1 MDSTKEATE
10 RTHIVDKSEPLNG
23 AINTSDKVELIE
35 DGALEE
41 EEKQS
46 SVTGASFNTANSI
59 LGSGIIGIPYAMMK
73 SGLPFGIILLILV
86 AGITDYSLVLLIKGG
101 HLSGRDTY
109 QGLVEVAFGRFGY
122 YFLTVIQ
129 FLYPFIAMISYNV
142 IIGDTITAVFIR
154 VFDEEHVLANRYF
167 VISLVTVFITL
178 PISLYQNVAKL
189 VKISIASLVL
199 VFFIMVVVI
208 IRYTSLDLPSTP
220 DPWVFAKIT
229 FPESIG
235 IMAFAFI
242 CHHNSFLLYT
252 SLEDPTVDK
261 WSTVTHLAVLIS
273 FVPCAIFGIFGYAT
287 FTGNTQGDILE
298 NYCYDD
304 DLANA
309 ARLVF
314 AITIMCTFPLE
325 CFVCR
330 EVLENFCVHQRW
342 VEEPQPYTRHLIFT
356 LVVAGLVLGFSMST
370 ACLGIVLSLNGI
382 LCAIPLVFIL
392 PTLSYIKLESG
403 SLLSKQKIPALI
415 IAIFGCLVFICG
427 VVILVVNSGEGR
439 CETVVDLS
447 YCNASDLITT
457 STFTQK
463 LTTIGSTVATSIGPT

>member
-1 MDSTKEATE
+1 MEYRAADE
-10 RTHIVDKSEPLNG
+10 RTHIVDKGEPING
-23 AINTSDKVELIE
+23 AINTSDRIELIE
-35 DGALEE
+35 DGEV
-41 EEKQS
+41 EKQS

-73 SGLPFGIILLILV
+73 SGLPLGIILLILV
-86 AGITDYSLVLLIKGG
+86 AGITDYSLVLLIKSG
-101 HLSGRDTY
+101 HLSGTNTY
-109 QGLVEVAFGRFGY
+109 QGLVEVAFGRVGY
-122 YFLTVIQ
+122 YFLTIVQ

-154 VFDEEHVLANRYF
+154 VFDEQHVLANRYF

-199 VFFIMVVVI
+199 VLFIMLVVI
-208 IRYTSLDLPSTP
+208 VRYGTLNLPETP
-220 DPWVFAKIT
+220 NPWVFGKIT

-261 WSTVTHLAVLIS
+261 WSKVTHVAVFIS
-273 FVPCAIFGIFGYAT
+273 FIPCAIFGIFGYAT

-298 NYCYDD
+298 NYCYSD

-314 AITIMCTFPLE
+314 AVTIMCTFPLE

-330 EVLENFCVHQRW
+330 EVLENFCVHQGW
-342 VEEPQPYTRHLIFT
+342 IDEPQPYTRHLIFT
-356 LVVAGLVLGFSMST
+356 LVVTGLVLAFSMST

-382 LCAIPLVFIL
+382 VCAVPLVFIL

-403 SLLSKQKIPALI
+403 PLCSLQKIPALL
-415 IAIFGCLVFICG
+415 IAVFGCFVFISG
-427 VVILVVNSGEGR
+427 VVMIILSRNDGR

-447 YCNASDLITT
+447 YCNTT
-457 STFTQK
+457 SDMT
-463 LTTIGSTVATSIGPT
+463 TTISEQLTSLGSTVVTAISPS